1 MYQLTSRTA
10 LLLSLLLGIATPDR
24 SAAQEAAP
32 DDTFAVE
39 YYYKVQWGH
48 FGEWMDL
55 YKKNHYPIL
64 VREMEM
70 GRIVDMYAAY
80 PVNHAGEEARWD
92 FRYTIVFRSAADAYA
107 SAVDTDAIIEEL
119 YPDRA
124 TFEREEQRRFQLLLE
139 HMDVPISRDDLSDW
153 ATTPPS

>member
-1 MYQLTSRTA
+1 MHHVTLNAALIVA
-10 LLLSLLLGIATPDR
+10 LLLGSVGPECAE
-24 SAAQEAAP
+24 SQEPAS

-39 YYYKVQWGH
+39 YYYKIQWGH

-80 PVNHAGEEARWD
+80 PVNHAGEEVRWD
-92 FRYTIVFRSAADAYA
+92 FRYTIVFRSVADAYD
-107 SAVDTDAIIEEL
+107 SSVDTDAIIDEL
-119 YPDRA
+119 YPDRS

-139 HMDVPISRDDLSDW
+139 HMDVPINRDDLSDW
-153 ATTPPS
+153 ATVPPS

>member
-1 MYQLTSRTA
+1 MRPITLNAALLGA
-10 LLLSLLLGIATPDR
+10 LLLGGIAPECAE
-24 SAAQEAAP
+24 SQEPAS

-39 YYYKVQWGH
+39 YYYKIRWGH

-70 GRIVDMYAAY
+70 GRIVDMSAAY

-92 FRYTIVFRSAADAYA
+92 FRFTIVFRSAADAYA
-107 SAVDTDAIIEEL
+107 STVDTDAIIDQL

-124 TFEREEQRRFQLLLE
+124 TFQREEQRRFELLLE
-139 HMDVPISRDDLSDW
+139 HMDVPIHRDDLSDW
-153 ATTPPS
+153 AAVPP